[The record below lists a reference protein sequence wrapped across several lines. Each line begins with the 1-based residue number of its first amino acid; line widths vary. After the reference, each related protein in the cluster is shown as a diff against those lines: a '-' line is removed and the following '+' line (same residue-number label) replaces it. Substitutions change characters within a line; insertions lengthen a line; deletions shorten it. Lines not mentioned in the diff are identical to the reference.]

1 MTIYIART
9 AKFTLVS
16 WEAARFPGARAVR
29 HGWDG
34 VVESGGS
41 VKRASL
47 DTAMVVIPP
56 LVLAAVLAVFLPA
69 ELAALAG
76 AVVAVVLFA
85 LAQYLRHRVPREP
98 TGRGPAVHR
107 LTGIPERTRFDRFVD
122 TAERVSRTWPALGGL
137 VDEAAASAMLS
148 TALWEISGVLARR
161 QELTAV
167 LTELSRP
174 DFAAA
179 SPDDRT
185 ALELQTQLRA
195 TKQALS
201 DIEIDLAARE
211 ASLRRAE
218 EAGRAFIREQE
229 MRRAIRAA
237 EESLHPDAAAARPA
251 DAGAELAE
259 QTNLVLDAYRELTA
273 GLHRPDAPPSSGAQA

>member
-9 AKFTLVS
+9 SEVTLVS
-16 WEAARFPGARAVR
+16 REPARFAGARVVR

-34 VVESGGS
+34 VVETGEPT
-41 VKRASL
+41 KRATL

-69 ELAALAG
+69 ELAVSVG
-76 AVVAVVLFA
+76 AVVAVALFF
-85 LAQYLRHRVPREP
+85 LAQFLRHRATRPP
-98 TGRGPAVHR
+98 APAGRGPSVR
-107 LTGIPERTRFDRFVD
+107 ELTAPAEREMFDRFVD

-137 VDEAAASAMLS
+137 VDVPETAAMLT
-148 TALWEISGVLARR
+148 TALWEAAGVLARR
-161 QELTAV
+161 QELAAV
-167 LTELSRP
+167 LAGLSRP

-179 SPDDRT
+179 SPNDRT
-185 ALELQTQLRA
+185 AQELRAHLRA

-201 DIEIDLAARE
+201 DLEIDLAARE

-229 MRRAIRAA
+229 MRQAIRAA
-237 EESLHPDAAAARPA
+237 EESLHPDAAAALPA
-251 DAGAELAE
+251 DSGAALAD
-259 QTNLVLDAYRELTA
+259 QTNLVIAAYRELTA
-273 GLHRPDAPPSSGAQA
+273 GLNRPHNDPA